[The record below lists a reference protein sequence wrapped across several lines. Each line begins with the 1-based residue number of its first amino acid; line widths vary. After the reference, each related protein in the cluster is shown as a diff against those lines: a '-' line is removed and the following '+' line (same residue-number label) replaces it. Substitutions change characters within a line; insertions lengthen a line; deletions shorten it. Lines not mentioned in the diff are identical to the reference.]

1 MPSTYKTRRIYE
13 GEGIEIREVIVLE
26 ERKEEYKELFRAF
39 HSFGEGDKK
48 TSTTLRIS
56 ERESDGR
63 LFLTLF
69 RDDARITI
77 SLTKQEIAELF
88 AVLQAYI
95 NKRFY

>member
-1 MPSTYKTRRIYE
+1 MPSYITRTVCKE
-13 GEGIEIREVIVLE
+13 EGIELREVILLDE
-26 ERKEEYKELFRAF
+26 KKEEYKELFRAY

-88 AVLQAYI
+88 ATLSAYVH
-95 NKRFY
+95 KKFY